1 MKLFSQKDPV
11 QAELEKM
18 KKQEG
23 RFLEKNRER
32 KELFLNRF
40 FIAMPFLTETTA
52 KHIDGMY
59 IINMNII
66 TGAMLPNNSPASVA
80 LVVTRFKN
88 MSTAITELP
97 YSLSSTSWNAS
108 SIILGNSI
116 RKKIPGF
123 FVAASSSIWAAS
135 GISR

>member
-40 FIAMPFLTETTA
+40 
-52 KHIDGMY
+52 Y
-59 IINMNII
+59 R
-66 TGAMLPNNSPASVA
+66 
-80 LVVTRFKN
+80 TRFP
-88 MSTAITELP
+88 T
-97 YSLSSTSWNAS
+97 
-108 SIILGNSI
+108 
-116 RKKIPGF
+116 GF
-123 FVAASSSIWAAS
+123 RERWRRLLQEPFP
-135 GISR
+135 